1 MNEILP
7 EDVVIQILVCLPV
20 ISLLR
25 FKCICKSWNGLIT
38 RQNFITKHLL
48 HKKKKKKNCED
59 FLVNRLER
67 TGEDFLVS
75 LLSYE
80 TLQQVS
86 KTKPLPPPYPGIERY
101 NREKYENAAS
111 MVSQNILPYSTL
123 EEWIVMP
130 LRMKKEAI
138 PSMDFVIREY
148 IGQLHVRLVGSVNG
162 LVCLHDTYW
171 HHVLIW
177 NPATGET
184 KVLPG
189 NRLDYIP
196 MDYCFGSTNVGFG
209 FDAKTNDY
217 KVIIVATTIHE
228 VHHPYLQLPLTSWCQ
243 GEVYSLNSNS
253 WRRIDRICADIHT
266 DENCRTYTN
275 GMFSWYGSCDKGYC
289 LWSFDISNEVF
300 LTTPLPDASDF
311 EEKCGRASF
320 VLNEL
325 VALAIYYVD
334 TVLGSETCFD
344 IWLLHEF
351 GVEESWTKLITI
363 GPLTQ
368 INRPLGFWKN
378 EYSLFL
384 ENTDRQ
390 LVLYDFSTQEM
401 TDLHIDGIPSSLQML
416 TYMESL
422 VSVRGG
428 NELQEQ
434 ESS

>member
-1 MNEILP
+1 MMNEILP
-7 EDVVIQILVCLPV
+7 EDVVIQDSGMSTSDFSSAI
-20 ISLLR
+20 
-25 FKCICKSWNGLIT
+25 
-38 RQNFITKHLL
+38 Q
-48 HKKKKKKNCED
+48 KKKKKNCED
-59 FLVNRLER
+59 FLVHRLER

-101 NREKYENAAS
+101 NKEKYDSAVS

-123 EEWIVMP
+123 EEWMIKP

-162 LVCLHDTYW
+162 LVCLHDTHW

-196 MDYCFGSTNVGFG
+196 IDYCFGSTDVGFG

-243 GEVYSLNSNS
+243 
-253 WRRIDRICADIHT
+253 
-266 DENCRTYTN
+266 
-275 GMFSWYGSCDKGYC
+275 
-289 LWSFDISNEVF
+289 
-300 LTTPLPDASDF
+300 
-311 EEKCGRASF
+311 
-320 VLNEL
+320 
-325 VALAIYYVD
+325 D

-384 ENTDRQ
+384 ENTDGQ

>member
-7 EDVVIQILVCLPV
+7 EDVVIQIL
-20 ISLLR
+20 
-25 FKCICKSWNGLIT
+25 
-38 RQNFITKHLL
+38 
-48 HKKKKKKNCED
+48 KKKNCED
-59 FLVNRLER
+59 FLVHR
-67 TGEDFLVS
+67 
-75 LLSYE
+75 LSYE

-101 NREKYENAAS
+101 NKEKYDSAAS

-162 LVCLHDTYW
+162 LVCLHDTHW

-189 NRLDYIP
+189 NRLDYLPI
-196 MDYCFGSTNVGFG
+196 DYCFGSIDVGFG

-217 KVIIVATTIHE
+217 KVIIVATTSRII
-228 VHHPYLQLPLTSWCQ
+228 PLLLTSWCQ
-243 GEVYSLNSNS
+243 CEVYSLNSNS
-253 WRRIDRICADIHT
+253 WRRIDGIHVDILNHT
-266 DENCRTYTN
+266 YCRTYTN
-275 GMFSWYGSCDKGYC
+275 GMFSWYGACDKGYC

-300 LTTPLPDASDF
+300 LTTPLPDATDF
-311 EEKCGRASF
+311 EEKSGRASF
-320 VLNEL
+320 MLNEL

-378 EYSLFL
+378 DYSLFL
-384 ENTDRQ
+384 ENTDGQ

-422 VSVRGG
+422 VSVREERASRAGEFMILIQG
-428 NELQEQ
+428 DFFFCLMFSNDVFLNYLF
-434 ESS
+434 

>member
-1 MNEILP
+1 MI
-7 EDVVIQILVCLPV
+7 V
-20 ISLLR
+20 
-25 FKCICKSWNGLIT
+25 
-38 RQNFITKHLL
+38 
-48 HKKKKKKNCED
+48 
-59 FLVNRLER
+59 
-67 TGEDFLVS
+67 
-75 LLSYE
+75 LS
-80 TLQQVS
+80 
-86 KTKPLPPPYPGIERY
+86 
-101 NREKYENAAS
+101 S

-123 EEWIVMP
+123 EEWMIKP

-162 LVCLHDTYW
+162 LVCLHDTHW

-189 NRLDYIP
+189 NRLDYLPIP
-196 MDYCFGSTNVGFG
+196 IDYCFGSTDVGFG

-228 VHHPYLQLPLTSWCQ
+228 VHHPYLQLPLTSWWCQ
-243 GEVYSLNSNS
+243 GHIRMGCFLGMELVIKVTVFGHLTLAMRYSYQPHCQMLP
-253 WRRIDRICADIHT
+253 
-266 DENCRTYTN
+266 
-275 GMFSWYGSCDKGYC
+275 
-289 LWSFDISNEVF
+289 ISN
-300 LTTPLPDASDF
+300 
-311 EEKCGRASF
+311 EKCGRASF
-320 VLNEL
+320 VFNEL

-384 ENTDRQ
+384 ENTDGQ

>member
-38 RQNFITKHLL
+38 HQNFITKHLL

-196 MDYCFGSTNVGFG
+196 MDYCFGSTDVGFG

-243 GEVYSLNSNS
+243 
-253 WRRIDRICADIHT
+253 
-266 DENCRTYTN
+266 
-275 GMFSWYGSCDKGYC
+275 GYC

-384 ENTDRQ
+384 ENTDGQ

>member
-7 EDVVIQILVCLPV
+7 EDVVIQIL
-20 ISLLR
+20 
-25 FKCICKSWNGLIT
+25 
-38 RQNFITKHLL
+38 
-48 HKKKKKKNCED
+48 KKKKNCED
-59 FLVNRLER
+59 FLVHRLER

-101 NREKYENAAS
+101 NKEKYDSAAS

-162 LVCLHDTYW
+162 LVCLHDTHW

-184 KVLPG
+184 KLLLLSMKFIILTYNYPLLMG
-189 NRLDYIP
+189 
-196 MDYCFGSTNVGFG
+196 
-209 FDAKTNDY
+209 AK
-217 KVIIVATTIHE
+217 V
-228 VHHPYLQLPLTSWCQ
+228 
-243 GEVYSLNSNS
+243 
-253 WRRIDRICADIHT
+253 
-266 DENCRTYTN
+266 RTYTN
-275 GMFSWYGSCDKGYC
+275 GMFSWYGGCDKGYC

-300 LTTPLPDASDF
+300 LKTPLPDATDF

-384 ENTDRQ
+384 ENTDGQ

-422 VSVRGG
+422 VSVSGG

>member
-1 MNEILP
+1 MLSS
-7 EDVVIQILVCLPV
+7 LTK
-20 ISLLR
+20 ISL
-25 FKCICKSWNGLIT
+25 
-38 RQNFITKHLL
+38 QNTSF

-59 FLVNRLER
+59 FLVHRLER

-162 LVCLHDTYW
+162 LVCLHDTHW

-196 MDYCFGSTNVGFG
+196 MDYCFGSTDVGFG

-217 KVIIVATTIHE
+217 KV
-228 VHHPYLQLPLTSWCQ
+228 
-243 GEVYSLNSNS
+243 
-253 WRRIDRICADIHT
+253 
-266 DENCRTYTN
+266 RTYTN

-300 LTTPLPDASDF
+300 LTTPLPDATDF

-384 ENTDRQ
+384 ENTDGQ